1 VDVRDTA
8 KLHLAALTMPEEA
21 PIGSRIF
28 GFGYPYNWN
37 DVLAVL
43 RKLYPNKTFI
53 DDLPDLGRDL
63 SHVPNQSAN
72 ELLKKIK
79 GGKGFTSLEESV
91 RDSFAD
97 VKA

>member
-8 KLHLAALTMPEEA
+8 KLHVAALTLPEDGNV
-21 PIGSRIF
+21 GSRIF

-37 DVLAVL
+37 DVLAIL

-53 DDLPDLGRDL
+53 DDLPGIGRDL
-63 SHVPNQSAN
+63 SHVPNEGA
-72 ELLKKIK
+72 EGILKSMK
-79 GGKGFTSLEESV
+79 GGKGFTTLEESL